1 MSPCNGMLLE
11 VASRI
16 REMREIAG
24 YTPEF
29 MAEQTE
35 VSLEDYLKYETGSSD
50 LPFTFIHKCALVF
63 DVDITDL
70 MSGHS
75 ARLSSYTVTRK
86 DGGQITAR
94 EPGIIIK
101 NLAPLF
107 RNKIAEPF
115 WVRYSYDEKQ
125 QHKPIHLTTHA
136 GQEFDLV
143 LSGQL
148 KVQVGDNIEV
158 LQEGDCIY
166 YNSCLLYTSPT

>member
-94 EPGIIIK
+94 EP
-101 NLAPLF
+101 
-107 RNKIAEPF
+107 
-115 WVRYSYDEKQ
+115 
-125 QHKPIHLTTHA
+125 
-136 GQEFDLV
+136 
-143 LSGQL
+143 
-148 KVQVGDNIEV
+148 
-158 LQEGDCIY
+158 
-166 YNSCLLYTSPT
+166 